1 MDGLRT
7 KGTDAMNHPI
17 KLLFALA
24 LAVGCDPM
32 TTAAVG
38 GADTKSRATVARAE
52 TPKPIAAASVG
63 TFGSLSECLGS
74 CDGAD
79 ASATDRK
86 TCRLN
91 CETAYGAEARGVA
104 NTAANDDPIAQATG
118 CLSRC
123 YGGAGTGESCASACK
138 TTAAAVASPP
148 PTEVLVQLDACVK
161 GCEADTHV
169 RDTDRATCE
178 LNCAQ
183 VARVE
188 ATPPPSATPAPG
200 A

>member
-1 MDGLRT
+1 
-7 KGTDAMNHPI
+7 MNHPI
-17 KLLFALA
+17 NALLVLA
-24 LAVGCDPM
+24 LAVACDPV

-38 GADTKSRATVARAE
+38 GADTKSRVAAVTRVEA
-52 TPKPIAAASVG
+52 PAVAAASTAKQPAAANTG
-63 TFGSLSECLGS
+63 TFGTLSECLGS

-91 CETAYGAEARGVA
+91 CETAYGAEARGTV
-104 NTAANDDPIAQATG
+104 TATNDDAFAQATS

-123 YGGAGTGESCASACK
+123 YGGAGTGEACASACK

-148 PTEVLVQLDACVK
+148 PAEVLVKLDACVK
-161 GCEADTHV
+161 GCEANTHV